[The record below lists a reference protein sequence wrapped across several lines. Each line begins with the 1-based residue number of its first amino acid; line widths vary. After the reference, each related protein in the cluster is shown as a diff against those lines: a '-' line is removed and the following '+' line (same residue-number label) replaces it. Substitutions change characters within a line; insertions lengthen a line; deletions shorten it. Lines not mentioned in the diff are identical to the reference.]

1 MLPTIA
7 TGNVGSALAGEYEV
21 ANSLRF
27 DDGSSDYLNR
37 TPSSAGN
44 RRTWTFSAW
53 VKKCMPLT
61 GGNQRLIACGSG
73 TGGLFSSI
81 EYDSSDRIRILEGT
95 EGGSSSVTVRGA
107 GFNRDPSAWQHV
119 VVKYDSTQGTAADR
133 IEIYLNGVEVTYD
146 STTYP
151 SSNKD
156 SEFNNN
162 VVHTIGATSVGSS
175 VGSFFDGYMAEV
187 VLIDGQALDPTS
199 FGEFDEDSP
208 TIWKPKDV
216 SGLTFGTNGFYLDFE
231 NASNLGADVSGNS
244 NNFTVNNLTSVDQST
259 DTCTNNFATLN
270 PLTNTRG
277 TSQNFKEGN
286 LQIDG
291 TGSGAGASASTI
303 STSTSGKYY
312 IECKIDS
319 LGSGY
324 AEFFAI
330 ATSSYANHTLGYFE
344 TNTDTIL
351 WNLDYRSGQSKIRK
365 DGSSIITTP
374 TSFSNGDIIG
384 MAIDVDNGKIYF
396 HRNGTYV
403 NYSGTQNPSS
413 GSNGITLP
421 TSSDG
426 YLIAASVD
434 NNSGSGTTLTMNFGS
449 PSFSISSGNSDGN
462 GYGNFEYSVPSGY
475 YSLCTKNLAE
485 FG

>member
-1 MLPTIA
+1 MPLILGTNSIKD
-7 TGNVGSALAGEYEV
+7 SAYNV

-27 DDGSSDYLNR
+27 NDGSSDHLTK

-44 RRTWTFSAW
+44 RRTWTFSVW

-95 EGGSSSVTVRGA
+95 EGGSSSVNVRGA

-119 VVKYDSTQGTAADR
+119 VVKYDSTQGTSADR
-133 IEIYLNGVEVTYD
+133 IEIYLNGIEVSYD

-156 SEFNNN
+156 SEFNNT

-231 NASNLGADVSGNS
+231 NSGSLGADVSGNG
-244 NNFTVNNLTSVDQST
+244 NNFTVNNLTSIDQST
-259 DTCTNNFATLN
+259 DTCTNNFATFDAIN
-270 PLTNTRG
+270 VNTNMANL
-277 TSQNFKEGN
+277 SDGN
-286 LQIDG
+286 LKYDG
-291 TGSGAGASASTI
+291 GVTTTFRSTFATFGATK
-303 STSTSGKYY
+303 GKWYM
-312 IECKIDS
+312 ECK
-319 LGSGY
+319 
-324 AEFFAI
+324 
-330 ATSSYANHTLGYFE
+330 
-344 TNTDTIL
+344 
-351 WNLDYRSGQSKIRK
+351 RV
-365 DGSSIITTP
+365 DG
-374 TSFSNGDIIG
+374 TSFSIGIIHLEYIALQSNVSYIGGAGDSTNNIG
-384 MAIDVDNGKIYF
+384 YLKDGNTSVGGSETSGFASYGDGDTVMVAMDLDNGKVYF
-396 HRNGTYV
+396 GVNGTWG
-403 NYSGTQNPSS
+403 NSGDPTSGSSGTGARS
-413 GSNGITLP
+413 ITVGGN
-421 TSSDG
+421 TWTFGVSVF
-426 YLIAASVD
+426 ASRWEA
-434 NNSGSGTTLTMNFGS
+434 NFGS
-449 PSFSISSGNSDGN
+449 PMYSISSGNSDAEGF
-462 GYGNFEYSVPSGY
+462 GNFEFAVPSGY
-475 YSLCTKNLAE
+475 FSLCTKNLAE
-485 FG
+485 YG

>member
-1 MLPTIA
+1 MPLILGTNSIKD
-7 TGNVGSALAGEYEV
+7 SAYNV

-27 DDGSSDYLNR
+27 NDGSSDHLTK

-44 RRTWTFSAW
+44 RRTWTFSVW

-119 VVKYDSTQGTAADR
+119 VVKYDSTQGTASDR
-133 IEIYLNGVEVTYD
+133 IKIYLNGVEVTYD

-156 SEFNNN
+156 SEFNNT

-231 NASNLGADVSGNS
+231 NSGSLGADVSGNG
-244 NNFTVNNLTSVDQST
+244 NNFTVNNLTSIDQTT
-259 DTCTNNFATLN
+259 DTCTNNFCTMN
-270 PLTNTRG
+270 PLTSTQDFNL
-277 TSQNFKEGN
+277 SEGN
-286 LQIDG
+286 LKL
-291 TGSGAGASASTI
+291 GASADNEVINGTLAGTI
-303 STSTSGKYY
+303 DNTN
-312 IECKIDS
+312 
-319 LGSGY
+319 SGY
-324 AEFFAI
+324 
-330 ATSSYANHTLGYFE
+330 YFE
-344 TNTDTIL
+344 YKVNASNLGNNGEGFRMGIVNVDDIMLSPFTSARVLNVTNPALVYQTATNGGASRTDTDI
-351 WNLDYRSGQSKIRK
+351 
-365 DGSSIITTP
+365 GSA
-374 TSFSNGDIIG
+374 SNGDIV
-384 MAIDVDNGKIYF
+384 MVAWKNGKVWLGV
-396 HRNGTYV
+396 NGTFV
-403 NYSGTQNPSS
+403 NSGNPS
-413 GSNGITLP
+413 
-421 TSSDG
+421 
-426 YLIAASVD
+426 A
-434 NNSGSGTTLTMNFGS
+434 GSGEQFSGLSGEFIPFVMCSLTNGVNGSQFNFGN
-449 PSFSISSGNSDGN
+449 PTFSISSGNADAN
-462 GYGNFEYSVPSGY
+462 GFGNFEYAPPTGFFA
-475 YSLCTKNLAE
+475 LCTKNIAE
-485 FG
+485 IG